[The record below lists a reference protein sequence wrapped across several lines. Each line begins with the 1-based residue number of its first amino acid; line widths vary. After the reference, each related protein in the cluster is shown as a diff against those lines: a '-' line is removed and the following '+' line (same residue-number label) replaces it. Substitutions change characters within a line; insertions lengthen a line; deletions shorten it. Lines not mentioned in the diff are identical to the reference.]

1 MTNFNPID
9 NTDDDELAVNQSLD
23 ALFEEASTPTKKKHT
38 DEISR
43 FNNNLLS
50 FISPLSKQLHR
61 DIAENSPVNLCH
73 HTKETLRE
81 SRKHMLESIQYIL
94 DYGKVDVNPEAAKIF
109 DDLEKYV
116 QKSKLEIQ
124 KLPLLEKVKMPQK
137 GRIEF
142 AAFNDK
148 KTETRTKT
156 KGSRRLIIN

>member
-9 NTDDDELAVNQSLD
+9 NTDDDELAVNQPLD

-43 FNNNLLS
+43 FNDNLLS
-50 FISPLSKQLHR
+50 FISPLSKQLHQ
-61 DIAENSPVNLCH
+61 DIAENSPANLCH

-81 SRKHMLESIQYIL
+81 SWKHMLESIQYIL
-94 DYGKVDVNPEAAKIF
+94 DYGKVDVNPEAAIFF
-109 DDLEKYV
+109 DDLDKYV

-124 KLPLLEKVKMPQK
+124 KLQLLDKVKTPQK

-142 AAFNDK
+142 AAFNNK
-148 KTETRTKT
+148 KRKPEPRL
-156 KGSRRLIIN
+156 KGPAG